1 MPLGSS
7 HPLRACC
14 LVLCAALVLGGMAGC
29 GPKRITGLG
38 EVSQPSA
45 TSSALGL
52 KVARTAATQIGRPYR
67 SGGETPKKGFDC
79 SGLIYWSFRQ
89 NGVKVPRVTT
99 EQMRMGQPVPR
110 NRLQPGD
117 IVVFRASSGPNG
129 LHTGIYAGQ
138 GKFIHSPNSRSKV
151 RMDSLSTPYWKK
163 TFLTARRVVNP
174 LAGR

>member
-1 MPLGSS
+1 MPRRFLPFLLQWS
-7 HPLRACC
+7 LAVC
-14 LVLCAALVLGGMAGC
+14 LAVALGGMAGC
-29 GPKRITGLG
+29 GPKRITGFEAG
-38 EVSQPSA
+38 QQVA
-45 TSSALGL
+45 RSSSVLGL

-67 SGGETPKKGFDC
+67 SGGESPKKGFDC

-99 EQMRMGQPVPR
+99 EQMRAGQPVPR

-163 TFLTARRVVNP
+163 TFMTARRIVMP